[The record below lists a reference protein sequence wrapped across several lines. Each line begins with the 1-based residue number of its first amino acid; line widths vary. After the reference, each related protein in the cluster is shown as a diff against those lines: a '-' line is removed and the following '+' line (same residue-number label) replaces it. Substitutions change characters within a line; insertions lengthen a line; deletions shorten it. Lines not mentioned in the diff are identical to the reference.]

1 MRLSVLRT
9 FSVRF
14 LVLLIKT
21 VFLVFFR
28 FELNFNIII
37 GKYFI
42 FASFKDTELTT
53 GFVPSTQ
60 RGHGGHDEDED
71 EDEEDLI
78 E

>member
-1 MRLSVLRT
+1 M
-9 FSVRF
+9 
-14 LVLLIKT
+14 
-21 VFLVFFR
+21 FFR
-28 FELNFNIII
+28 FELNFNIMF

-71 EDEEDLI
+71 EDEDEEDLI